1 MQDDLAY
8 LLCVNELEGLRDTL
22 HSNYGCVVLLA
33 TRGGVDGTPVDDED
47 VALAMIEHVGENV
60 YHLGVEVHQV
70 VVLVIEI
77 IGLRQMHSRIE
88 DGLGSLGNTLLAL
101 SDLVV
106 EVAWDRL
113 FRELGDAVG
122 RDAPGLHGYD
132 PVINS

>member
-1 MQDDLAY
+1 
-8 LLCVNELEGLRDTL
+8 
-22 HSNYGCVVLLA
+22 
-33 TRGGVDGTPVDDED
+33 
-47 VALAMIEHVGENV
+47 
-60 YHLGVEVHQV
+60 

-77 IGLRQMHSRIE
+77 IGLRQMHSGVE
-88 DGLGSLGNTLLAL
+88 DGLGSLGDTLLAL

-122 RDAPGLHGYD
+122 RDVPGLHGYD